1 MRAKKVYEFKQG
13 VDPYK
18 IMGLGHL
25 NNVEIGDRFKILNPI
40 YWLDGEDFPGE
51 VGDKKGDYSLDGT
64 LVKSYFSELRF
75 TPGDIVTVKE
85 IKSEFLGDY
94 IALIKTDRSNG
105 NAFIR
110 LDWAKEHPDSFE
122 KYNSI

>member
-13 VDPYK
+13 GDPYK
-18 IMGLGHL
+18 TMGLGHL

-40 YWLDGEDFPGE
+40 YWLDGDDFPGK
-51 VGDKKGDYSLDGT
+51 VGEKSPGDYSLDGT

-75 TPGDIVTVKE
+75 TPGDIVTVRE
-85 IKSEFLGDY
+85 ISGNY